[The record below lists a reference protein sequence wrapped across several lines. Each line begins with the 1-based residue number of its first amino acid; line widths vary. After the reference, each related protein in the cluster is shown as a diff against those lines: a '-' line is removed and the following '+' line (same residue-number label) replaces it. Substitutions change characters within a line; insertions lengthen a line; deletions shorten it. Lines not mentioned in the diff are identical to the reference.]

1 MHPAVRRELAARRG
15 ECYVALREPDPNLL
29 EALGDRTRV
38 IRPVYSSGPGRVTL
52 EVPGAVVSGER
63 AYLED
68 RLVVDGE
75 AVAQGVYG
83 RTAVL
88 EPLKV
93 SLERLWRTG
102 VEPKGLPSDGW
113 AARRE
118 AAAAY
123 AEYRFGERG
132 SGGLRSMFASG
143 YGESAPDLSDA
154 ERELWRHVEPRG
166 LAAFMDG
173 VEPVALRT
181 DLGDLVPGPR
191 GFRLPEPS
199 TDLVEELR
207 GADPDVL
214 GRGVEAVG
222 GISRKLTGDSME
234 EGLVLVVSS
243 LLVPRPRRDALFAA
257 GAATVAEPI
266 E

>member
-1 MHPAVRRELAARRG
+1 MHPAIRRELAARRG
-15 ECYVALREPDPNLL
+15 ECYVALREPDPELL
-29 EALGDRTRV
+29 EALGDRARV
-38 IRPVYSSGPGRVTL
+38 IRPVYGAGGPGRVTL
-52 EVPGAVVSGER
+52 EVPGAAISGDR
-63 AYLED
+63 AYIED
-68 RLVVDGE
+68 RLVLEGE
-75 AVAQGVYG
+75 TVEQGVYG

-88 EPLKV
+88 EPLKA

-102 VEPKGLPSDGW
+102 VEPGDLPGW
-113 AARRE
+113 EARRE

-123 AEYRFGERG
+123 AEYRFGETEA
-132 SGGLRSMFASG
+132 GGLRSEFASA

-154 ERELWRHVEPRG
+154 ERELWSHVEPRG
-166 LAAFMDG
+166 LAAFVDAL
-173 VEPVALRT
+173 EPEALRT

-222 GISRKLTGDSME
+222 GISRKLTGDSVA

-243 LLVPRPRRDALFAA
+243 LLVPRPRRDTLFVA
-257 GAATVAEPI
+257 GAATVAELI
-266 E
+266 D